1 MSLNGSSQG
10 SPARGPR
17 QTDIVVLG
25 AEWQTRALLR
35 AQLIEQGFEV
45 LATDTWPMM
54 RQYLRPGWKPRLAIV
69 DVKGLPDPERVL
81 NDLRI
86 LMKPNRVLVLTAI
99 DTVSPDVIERLG
111 FRVLKRPVLIGD
123 VVTAAARALREQRT
137 EVIGETTR
145 TP

>member
-1 MSLNGSSQG
+1 
-10 SPARGPR
+10 
-17 QTDIVVLG
+17 
-25 AEWQTRALLR
+25 
-35 AQLIEQGFEV
+35 
-45 LATDTWPMM
+45 
-54 RQYLRPGWKPRLAIV
+54 
-69 DVKGLPDPERVL
+69 VL

-99 DTVSPDVIERLG
+99 DTVSPNVIERLG

-137 EVIGETTR
+137 EVIGETTQ